1 MMNKGKIGFNCSSF
15 DMFHC
20 GHVTMLKKEKELC
33 DYLKVALQ
41 VDPTIDR
48 PGIKNKPIQSVYER
62 YVQVQACK
70 YVDEILVYE
79 TEQDLMNLL
88 MTQDI
93 HIRFL
98 GEEYRE
104 KDFTGKQFCID
115 HGIELYYHSRKHP
128 FSSTEL
134 RNRVYELERIK
145 RETPQPETLPQHST
159 KLLDSYLSAE
169 SRYIKHSEN

>member
-1 MMNKGKIGFNCSSF
+1 MKIGFNCSSF
-15 DMFHC
+15 DLLHA
-20 GHVTMLKKEKELC
+20 GHITMLKKEKELC

-48 PGIKNKPIQSVYER
+48 PGIKNKPVQSVYER
-62 YVQVQACK
+62 YVQLQAVK

-79 TEQDLMNLL
+79 TEQDLLNLL

-104 KDFTGKQFCID
+104 KNYTGKQFCID

-128 FSSTEL
+128 FSSTEI
-134 RNRVYELERIK
+134 RNRVYSLEKIK
-145 RETPQPETLPQHST
+145 RETDQPSDALPQHSPELIN
-159 KLLDSYLSAE
+159 KYLEAE
-169 SRYIKHSEN
+169 LKYSER

>member
-1 MMNKGKIGFNCSSF
+1 MKIGFNCSAF
-15 DMFHC
+15 DLLHT
-20 GHVTMLKKEKELC
+20 GHITMLKKEKELC

-48 PGIKNKPIQSVYER
+48 PGVKNKPVQSVYER
-62 YVQVQACK
+62 YVQLQACR

-79 TEQDLMNLL
+79 TEQDLLNLL

-98 GEEYRE
+98 GDEYRE
-104 KDFTGKQFCID
+104 KNYTGKQYCMD

-128 FSSTEL
+128 YSSTEL
-134 RNRVYELERIK
+134 RNRVYSLEKIK
-145 RETPQPETLPQHST
+145 RETPEPETLPQHSPY
-159 KLLDSYLSAE
+159 LLDKYLEAE
-169 SRYIKHSEN
+169 RKYSEK